1 MGEYMGD
8 RINILDIDIDNF
20 TAKESMKR
28 FVSSMQSEPISIIEM
43 VTADSLMQMDEVPG
57 LKTCVSYFDLV
68 LAADTTILES
78 ADIADAKNLREIQD
92 RIFLKMLLRYI
103 DRHHKRVYLLVES
116 EAEGETFL
124 HYLERYCKG
133 AQIAGLA
140 KVSALDRAD
149 DMIVNAI
156 NGADIDCVISSM
168 SSPLQEDFVTKN
180 KSTLNANVW
189 LGLGKTIFP
198 LSGVQAAQGRF
209 AQYVVKK
216 LFRKEIERRKRE
228 TAGAMQIIK

>member
-1 MGEYMGD
+1 MGD
-8 RINILDIDIDNF
+8 RISILDIDIDNF

-28 FVSSMQSEPISIIEM
+28 FISSMQSEPISIIEM
-43 VTADSLMQMDEVPG
+43 VTANSLMQMDEVPG
-57 LKTCVSYFDLV
+57 LKACVSYFDLV

-78 ADIADAKNLREIQD
+78 ADIADAKNLREI
-92 RIFLKMLLRYI
+92 RERVFLKMLLRYI
-103 DRHHKRVYLLVES
+103 DRHHKRLYLLVES
-116 EAEGETFL
+116 EEEGEAFL

-133 AQIAGLA
+133 AQIGGLA
-140 KVSALDRAD
+140 KVSAFDRAD

-198 LSGVQAAQGRF
+198 LSGVQSAQGRF
-209 AQYVVKK
+209 TQYVVKK
-216 LFRKEIERRKRE
+216 LFRKEIEKRKRE
-228 TAGAMQIIK
+228 TAGEMQIVK